1 MTEIIVTFQEF
12 LRGLGNGINHFAI
25 NYFSLTISKKTIKY
39 HRKPIKKVNSL
50 NK

>member
-1 MTEIIVTFQEF
+1 MTEIIVTFQEI
-12 LRGLGNGINHFAI
+12 LRGLEKPLRGYAI

>member
-1 MTEIIVTFQEF
+1 MTEIIVTFQEI
-12 LRGLGNGINHFAI
+12 LRGLVKPISEVHL